1 MIILFTFTFVMAS
14 KQMLFKFIFYKYML
28 GIFLHMFISHFL
40 VFTEAEEDI
49 GPASIKSR
57 DNCEPLYRCR
67 GANPGPL

>member
-1 MIILFTFTFVMAS
+1 
-14 KQMLFKFIFYKYML
+14 ML

-49 GPASIKSR
+49 GPPSTKGR
-57 DNCEPLYRCR
+57 DNWEPLYRCR